1 MLKRISC
8 ILCAALLMLSMTG
21 CFFLRRSTASTSFD
35 EEKLRKKVTED
46 LTNEISVTDWNGNV
60 PDGMEVKYVV
70 VKEVYR
76 DDRSRDTKL
85 YDYDKAGRVI
95 YYKSDSS
102 TYSKEW
108 KLVYNGDGTIAR
120 REYRSLKARG
130 SALAGPDYTAEY
142 EYNDKKQLV
151 SFSYITNGH
160 FTYKFEYENGHLVH
174 TDLYGGKDYTYSTE
188 SEYYDY
194 CVVVS
199 DNLNISNEYNDI
211 RICKRTYADDTFE
224 KVLTE
229 QYENDERV
237 IQFEYNGSELTGSYY
252 IDQWGRTH
260 KFDANGNLSAE
271 LDKDGSVLEKWEYN
285 ENGDTVLFEQY
296 DNGVLVDKTTTAVSY
311 DGAGNKQTKTSDF
324 WYVMDGEE
332 KTFTAK
338 TTYSYR
344 NGLLVSELDEID
356 GDFSSLKVYAY
367 KAILVPK
374 E

>member
-1 MLKRISC
+1 MLKRVSC

-60 PDGMEVKYVV
+60 PDGMEIKYVV

-151 SFSYITNGH
+151 LFSYITNGH

-199 DNLNISNEYNDI
+199 DDINISNEDNDI

-296 DNGVLVDKTTTAVSY
+296 DNGVLVDKTTTSVSY

-338 TTYSYR
+338 TTYEYR

>member
-1 MLKRISC
+1 MLKRVSC
-8 ILCAALLMLSMTG
+8 ILCTALLMLSMTG

-199 DNLNISNEYNDI
+199 DDINISNEDNDI

-260 KFDANGNLSAE
+260 KFDAKGNLSAE

-296 DNGVLVDKTTTAVSY
+296 DNGVLVDKTTTSVSY

>member
-1 MLKRISC
+1 MLKRVSC

-21 CFFLRRSTASTSFD
+21 CFSLRRSTASTSFD

-229 QYENDERV
+229 QYEYDEWV
-237 IQFEYNGSELTGSYY
+237 TQFEYNGSELTGSYY

-296 DNGVLVDKTTTAVSY
+296 DNGVLVDKTTTSVSY

-374 E
+374 G

>member
-199 DNLNISNEYNDI
+199 DDINIGNEDNDI

-296 DNGVLVDKTTTAVSY
+296 DNGVLVDKTTTSVSY

>member
-1 MLKRISC
+1 MLKRVSC

-296 DNGVLVDKTTTAVSY
+296 DNGVLVDKTTTSVSY

>member
-296 DNGVLVDKTTTAVSY
+296 DNGVLVDKTTTSVSY

-324 WYVMDGEE
+324 WYVMDGEK

>member
-1 MLKRISC
+1 MLKRVSC

-199 DNLNISNEYNDI
+199 DNLNISNEQDDI

-229 QYENDERV
+229 QYEYDEWV
-237 IQFEYNGSELTGSYY
+237 TQFEYNGSELTGSYY

-285 ENGDTVLFEQY
+285 ENGDRVLYERY
-296 DNGVLVDKTTTAVSY
+296 DNGVLVDKTTTSVSY

-338 TTYSYR
+338 TTYEYR

>member
-1 MLKRISC
+1 MLRRISC

-35 EEKLRKKVTED
+35 EEKLRKTVTED

-120 REYRSLKARG
+120 REYRPLKARG

-160 FTYKFEYENGHLVH
+160 FTYSFEYENGHLVH

-199 DNLNISNEYNDI
+199 DDINISNEHNDI

-229 QYENDERV
+229 QYEYDERV

-296 DNGVLVDKTTTAVSY
+296 DNGVLVDKTTTSVSY

-356 GDFSSLKVYAY
+356 GDFSSLKVYTY

>member
-1 MLKRISC
+1 
-8 ILCAALLMLSMTG
+8 MLSMTG

-35 EEKLRKKVTED
+35 YEELRKTVTED

-76 DDRSRDTKL
+76 NDRSRDTEL

-102 TYSKEW
+102 AYTDEW
-108 KLVYNGDGTIAR
+108 KLAYNGDGTIAR

-130 SALAGPDYTAEY
+130 SAPACPDYTAEY

-151 SFSYITNGH
+151 SFSYTTNGH
-160 FTYKFEYENGHLVH
+160 LTYKFEYENGHLVH

-199 DNLNISNEYNDI
+199 DDINISNEQDDI

-229 QYENDERV
+229 QYEYDERV

-285 ENGDTVLFEQY
+285 ENGDRVLYERY
-296 DNGVLVDKTTTAVSY
+296 DNGVLVYKITTSVSY
-311 DGAGNKQTKTSDF
+311 DGAGNKQTETSDF